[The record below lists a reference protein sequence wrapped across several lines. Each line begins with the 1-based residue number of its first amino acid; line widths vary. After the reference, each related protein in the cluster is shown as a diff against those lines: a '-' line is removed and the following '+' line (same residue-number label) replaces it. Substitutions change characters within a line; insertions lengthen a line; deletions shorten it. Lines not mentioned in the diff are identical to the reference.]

1 MESKAKIAK
10 KWAFCLLKRS
20 GDMLFAVA
28 VALLLSAI
36 VNQPTVVVHVIGHPA
51 YLTTEAESLERV
63 VLKIV
68 IALFC
73 LCASS
78 IFDHIY
84 KEKAN
89 D

>member
-1 MESKAKIAK
+1 MTAKTQTAK
-10 KWAFCLLKRS
+10 RWTFCLLKRS

-36 VNQPTVVVHVIGHPA
+36 VNQPTVVVHVIGHPG
-51 YLTTEAESLERV
+51 YLATEPEGLERV

-73 LCASS
+73 LCTSA
-78 IFDHIY
+78 IFDHIH